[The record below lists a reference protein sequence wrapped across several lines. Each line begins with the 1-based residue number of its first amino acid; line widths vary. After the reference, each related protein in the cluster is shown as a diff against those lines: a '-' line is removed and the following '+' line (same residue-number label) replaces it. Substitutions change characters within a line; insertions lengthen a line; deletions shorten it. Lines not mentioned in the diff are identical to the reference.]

1 MPTTVCIIPARGG
14 SQRIPRKNI
23 KPFAGKPMLEH
34 AIHKAQQTR
43 LFDEIIVSTDDSEIA
58 SLAEMHR
65 AKVHYR
71 VPDDGHLG
79 TQQIAGDVLRT
90 STAAHGAAIACVLY
104 PCTPLL
110 TIEELMFGLRALQAP
125 MPGGPLFVH
134 SASDEKGTDAGGYY
148 WGYAFAFVREI
159 PLETSRIGVPVAYHL
174 DINTPEDWEATER
187 RYTMLMAQAGVKPS

>member
-43 LFDEIIVSTDDSEIA
+43 LFDEVIVSTDDSEIA
-58 SLAEMHR
+58 GLAERHYAR
-65 AKVHYR
+65 VHYR
-71 VPDDGHLG
+71 TPDDGQRG
-79 TQQIAGDVLRT
+79 TQEIAADVLRT
-90 STAAHGAAIACVLY
+90 HKFGQPASIACVLY

-110 TIEELMFGLRALQAP
+110 TIEELMFGLRALLAP
-125 MPGGPLFVH
+125 MLGGPLFVH
-134 SASDEKGTDAGGYY
+134 SASDDKGTDAGGYY

-159 PLETSRIGVPVAYHL
+159 PLETSRICVPVAYHL